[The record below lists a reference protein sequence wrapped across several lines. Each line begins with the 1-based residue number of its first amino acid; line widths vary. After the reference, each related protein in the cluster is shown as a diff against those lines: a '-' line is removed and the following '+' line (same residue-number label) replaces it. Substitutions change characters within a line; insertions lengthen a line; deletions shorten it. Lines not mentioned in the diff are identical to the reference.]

1 MCVVSVHI
9 SGFREDDREETKRK
23 IEIRYEKKSSISV
36 NCPVL
41 HHAPDDIDH
50 LSA

>member
-1 MCVVSVHI
+1 M
-9 SGFREDDREETKRK
+9 TKFQSPLAFFQQAGK
-23 IEIRYEKKSSISV
+23 KEEIRYEKKSSISV
-36 NCPVL
+36 NCPAL